1 MKSRFFHTTANYHPK
16 PRPIR
21 LTGLNF
27 DKRAA
32 YVDSVCAV
40 LNESRFAS
48 AVPYSMFDRPTGRPA
63 DEPVSLLDMIEGEC
77 VSWFE
82 VDSGQNRMRQRP
94 ANTRA
99 ADNLE
104 NASHARTRPQHPL
117 GRAPTLAFFPPT
129 LGRGS
134 PKSSGTHFLPLAS
147 SLRFG
152 GLAGEKEKNFN
163 AKPQRKAKNLKPRF
177 RNGIFVRKNNFSF
190 PSAHSASYSAASSLK

>member
-1 MKSRFFHTTANYHPK
+1 MKSRFFHTTANRCQK

-32 YVDSVCAV
+32 YVDSVCTL
-40 LNESRFAS
+40 LNESRFG
-48 AVPYSMFDRPTGRPA
+48 PMYSLFDRPSKRPA
-63 DEPVSLLDMIEGEC
+63 DEPVSLLDLIEQEC

-82 VDSGQNRMRQRP
+82 VDSGQNRLRQRP

-99 ADNLE
+99 ADNLAD
-104 NASHARTRPQHPL
+104 ASHARTSTQHPL

-190 PSAHSASYSAASSLK
+190 SSAHSASYSAASSLK